1 MASRDWSRRVDLPR
15 VLQLVQT
22 CNNHLNYPHND
33 SITRSVVHPMV
44 SVFPAVSLC
53 VTCHPPRSISKPHQK
68 PRPLSGQN
76 DLSDRHPLAPPGNL
90 CSSTSLQFPST
101 CFAPRGLHSSS
112 VPTARASQHGLTEQL
127 GDGTTELAGGHLLEL
142 NPKLRIGH
150 FSVAVKLSPVSDLA
164 RSRSLAPAL
173 LRQKKSKKDWSGQR
187 RWVDVPELPSR
198 GSERRIDHA
207 SDW

>member
-1 MASRDWSRRVDLPR
+1 LSQICHQSRSTSNERP
-15 VLQLVQT
+15 
-22 CNNHLNYPHND
+22 
-33 SITRSVVHPMV
+33 
-44 SVFPAVSLC
+44 
-53 VTCHPPRSISKPHQK
+53 K
-68 PRPLSGQN
+68 PRPFPGS
-76 DLSDRHPLAPPGNL
+76 SDFSVHHPLAPPGSL

-101 CFAPRGLHSSS
+101 CFAPRGLRSSS